1 MIRRLWFGIIPGT
14 LMLIAIVLVLGLFLV
29 KVMWAWV
36 VPDIFPEAVKQ
47 GLVTETISW
56 FTSFKIAIA
65 LALFSGF
72 ISGAF
77 KGRRFR
83 HPYYYQKSL

>member
-1 MIRRLWFGIIPGT
+1 MIRRLWFGIIPGI

-47 GLVTETISW
+47 GLVAETISW

-72 ISGAF
+72 IGGAF
-77 KGRRFR
+77 KGRRSR
-83 HPYYYQKSL
+83 HPYYY

>member
-1 MIRRLWFGIIPGT
+1 MIRRWWIRIIPGT
-14 LMLIAIVLVLGLFLV
+14 LILIAVALVLGLFLV

-36 VPDIFPEAVKQ
+36 VPDIFPEAVNQ
-47 GLVTETISW
+47 GLVAETISW

-72 ISGAF
+72 IGGAF
-77 KGRRFR
+77 RGKR
-83 HPYYYQKSL
+83 HWHTNHY

>member
-1 MIRRLWFGIIPGT
+1 MMRRMWFRIVPGT
-14 LMLIAIVLVLGLFLV
+14 LILIAIVLVLGLFLV

-36 VPDIFPEAVKQ
+36 VPDIFPEAVNQ

-77 KGRRFR
+77 KGRRHL
-83 HPYYYQKSL
+83 HPYHY

>member
-14 LMLIAIVLVLGLFLV
+14 FMLIAVALVLGLFLV

-36 VPDIFPEAVKQ
+36 VPDIFPEAVNQ
-47 GLVTETISW
+47 GLVAETISW

-72 ISGAF
+72 IGGTF
-77 KGRRFR
+77 RGRRFR
-83 HPYYYQKSL
+83 HPNYY

>member
-1 MIRRLWFGIIPGT
+1 MIRRWWIGIIPGV
-14 LMLIAIVLVLGLFLV
+14 LILIAVALVLGLFLV

-36 VPDIFPEAVKQ
+36 VPDLLPEAINQ
-47 GLVTETISW
+47 GLVADTISW

-72 ISGAF
+72 IGGAF
-77 KGRRFR
+77 KGRRHW
-83 HPYYYQKSL
+83 HPNYY

>member
-1 MIRRLWFGIIPGT
+1 MMRRMWFRIVPGT
-14 LMLIAIVLVLGLFLV
+14 LILIAIVLVLGLFMV
-29 KVMWAWV
+29 KVTWAWV
-36 VPDIFPEAVKQ
+36 VPDIFPEAVNQ
-47 GLVTETISW
+47 GLVAETISW

-77 KGRRFR
+77 KGRRHW
-83 HPYYYQKSL
+83 HPYNY

>member
-1 MIRRLWFGIIPGT
+1 MIRRWWIRIITGT
-14 LMLIAIVLVLGLFLV
+14 LILITVVLVLGLFLV

-36 VPDIFPEAVKQ
+36 VPDLLPEAVNQ
-47 GLVTETISW
+47 GLVADTISW

-72 ISGAF
+72 IGGAF
-77 KGRRFR
+77 KGKRYW
-83 HPYYYQKSL
+83 HTNHY

>member
-14 LMLIAIVLVLGLFLV
+14 FMLIAVVLVLGLFLV

-36 VPDIFPEAVKQ
+36 VPDIFPEAVNQ
-47 GLVTETISW
+47 GLVAETISW

-72 ISGAF
+72 IGGTF
-77 KGRRFR
+77 RGRRFR
-83 HPYYYQKSL
+83 HPNYY

>member
-1 MIRRLWFGIIPGT
+1 MIRRWWFGIVPGI
-14 LMLIAIVLVLGLFLV
+14 LILIAIVFVLGLFLV

-36 VPDIFPEAVKQ
+36 VPDIFPEAVNQ
-47 GLVTETISW
+47 GLVAETISW

-77 KGRRFR
+77 KGRRLR
-83 HPYYYQKSL
+83 HPHYY

>member
-1 MIRRLWFGIIPGT
+1 MRRRWWIRIIPGI
-14 LMLIAIVLVLGLFLV
+14 LILIVIVLALGLFLV

-36 VPDIFPEAVKQ
+36 VPDLFPVAVNQ
-47 GLVTETISW
+47 GLVAETISW
-56 FTSFKIAIA
+56 FTSLKIAIA

-77 KGRRFR
+77 RGKR
-83 HPYYYQKSL
+83 HMHYNHC